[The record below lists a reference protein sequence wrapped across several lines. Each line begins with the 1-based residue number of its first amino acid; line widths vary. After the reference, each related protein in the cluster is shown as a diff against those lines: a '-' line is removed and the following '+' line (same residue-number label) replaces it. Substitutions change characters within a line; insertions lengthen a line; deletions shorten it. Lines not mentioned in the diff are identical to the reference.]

1 MNESR
6 NFCKFILSSLCINSG
21 CNVFIETL
29 LLILLVTLCLNLRE
43 LTLAHTCIY
52 YLHATY
58 QVVPLSNLLF
68 KSNYYNLYEFVMRCI
83 HTTHTRKKCG
93 ASKGNKEI
101 FLKLLLLPIVLLYV
115 LILRS
120 ILFHSQSRVSSL
132 LRSFFKNTA
141 FNALN
146 LNSISNLLRS
156 YCFH

>member
-6 NFCKFILSSLCINSG
+6 NFCKFILSFLCINYG

-29 LLILLVTLCLNLRE
+29 LLILLVTRCLNLRE
-43 LTLAHTCIY
+43 LILAHTCIY

-58 QVVPLSNLLF
+58 QVVPLLNLLF
-68 KSNYYNLYEFVMRCI
+68 KSNYYHLYEFIMRCI
-83 HTTHTRKKCG
+83 HRTRTRKRCD

-115 LILRS
+115 LILWPN
-120 ILFHSQSRVSSL
+120 LFHSQSRVSSL

-146 LNSISNLLRS
+146 
-156 YCFH
+156 